1 MSFNPFLLLNL
12 ISSASRGCVT
22 PKQISNIKQA
32 VEGDPSQLDGYDE
45 LPEDFQEK
53 VVIALEQGHIADED
67 WGWVASSTM

>member
-1 MSFNPFLLLNL
+1 M
-12 ISSASRGCVT
+12 T